1 MQTMQKNVLLQQQRT
16 TVLHKRVMQVNF
28 NKFPDVLEFQ
38 EILLE
43 TIFRRNFLAFS
54 WCLCTVQRT
63 MYLLSRHA
71 GFKSLMAM
79 YFLFSIKC
87 RYNLPANHC
96 SYCTE
101 VLCFN
106 FFQYPGHKWQPW
118 WAWKAWACWKTGLYN
133 KFNNGILPRG
143 QQTRN

>member
-1 MQTMQKNVLLQQQRT
+1 MLLQQQRT
-16 TVLHKRVMQVNF
+16 TVFYKSYASEFQQISWPFGVSRNLAWNDIST
-28 NKFPDVLEFQ
+28 KFPCIFVVSMYSVAYDVPPLKTCW
-38 EILLE
+38 LHW
-43 TIFRRNFLAFS
+43 R
-54 WCLCTVQRT
+54 
-63 MYLLSRHA
+63 LSRWCI
-71 GFKSLMAM
+71 FFSL
-79 YFLFSIKC
+79 IKC
-87 RYNLPANHC
+87 RYNILADHC

-118 WAWKAWACWKTGLYN
+118 WTWKTWTCWKTGLYN